1 MFRDPDEVLLLPVS
15 MIEMR
20 ETRGACGPRL
30 RTTTEYT
37 DYRRFLTGGRIVR

>member
-1 MFRDPDEVLLLPVS
+1 MFHDPDEVLILPVS

-20 ETRGACGPRL
+20 ETRGSGIPRL

-37 DYRRFLTGGRIVR
+37 DYRRFLTDSRIVP